1 MFPFY
6 PGTDY
11 SFRRC
16 TAGKKT
22 SAAGRCYYALF
33 NQTFRMDLEAKLQ
46 QIKQRYDEINQA
58 MADPS
63 IFDNPKEYAE
73 LTIEHT
79 QLKELV
85 DDFERW
91 NEIQHLIAGNSELME
106 ADEDPEITEI
116 AREENKELK
125 TELEELEDA
134 IKFKLIPKDPDDS
147 KNCIIEIRAG
157 TGGDEA
163 ALFAGDLFD
172 MYRRYADSQKWS
184 QNVLSVAE
192 SEKGGFKEIVFEL
205 SGHEVYGKMKY
216 ESGVHR
222 VQRVPETES
231 QGRVHTSA
239 ATVAVLPEVNDDV
252 DIRIDMKDVRVDT
265 FRSSGA
271 GGQHVNK
278 TDSAIRLT
286 HEPTGVVVEC
296 QQERSQHQN
305 KEKALVM
312 LKTKLYDMEMEKIRS
327 ERAAERKSQVS
338 TGDRSAKIRT
348 YNFPQGR
355 LTDHRIN
362 LTLYNLD
369 DIMKGNLE
377 DVTKALRV
385 EDNLEK
391 LNAIME

>member
-1 MFPFY
+1 ME
-6 PGTDY
+6 
-11 SFRRC
+11 
-16 TAGKKT
+16 
-22 SAAGRCYYALF
+22 
-33 NQTFRMDLEAKLQ
+33 LEDKLQ
-46 QIKQRYDEINQA
+46 QVKERYDELNQA
-58 MADPS
+58 MADPA
-63 IFDNPKEYAE
+63 IYDRPREYAE

-85 DDFERW
+85 EDYEEWKSLSDQ
-91 NEIQHLIAGNSELME
+91 ISGNREVIE
-106 ADEDPEITEI
+106 VDEDPEITQMAKDEI
-116 AREENKELK
+116 KELEARRD
-125 TELEELEDA
+125 ELEEE

-163 ALFAGDLFD
+163 AIFAGDLFD
-172 MYRRYADSQKWS
+172 MYRRFADSQKWKL
-184 QNVLSVAE
+184 NVLSVAE

-205 SGHEVYGKMKY
+205 SGSEVYGKMKY

-252 DIRIDMKDVRVDT
+252 EIDLDMKDIRVDT

-286 HEPTGVVVEC
+286 HEPSGVVVEC

-312 LKTKLYDMEMEKIRS
+312 LKTKLYNQEMEKIRA
-327 ERAAERKSQVS
+327 ERAADRKSQVS

-348 YNFPQGR
+348 YNYPQGR
-355 LTDHRIN
+355 FTDHRIN

-369 DIMKGNLE
+369 DIIKGDLA
-377 DVTKALRV
+377 DVIKAIRV

-391 LNAIME
+391 LNAVMN